1 LEKIGV
7 ICPKDGGD
15 IVSRK
20 TRKGRI
26 FFGCANYPNCDFTSW
41 KRPLPQPCPKCKGM
55 LVVANKREAQCLAC
69 EETFLL
75 DDIVPETV

>member
-1 LEKIGV
+1 
-7 ICPKDGGD
+7 DGGE

-41 KRPLPQPCPKCKGM
+41 KRQLVQPCPTCKGM

-75 DDIVPETV
+75 DDIVPETA